1 MTYHLDRG
9 LFVENGA
16 AILAERDRAAR
27 ASSIA
32 YHLLRNARRA
42 AAPACPAPACQAAA

>member
-16 AILAERDRAAR
+16 TILAERDRTAR
-27 ASSIA
+27 AASIA
-32 YHLLRNARRA
+32 YQLVGTRPASPTPAGKADLHA
-42 AAPACPAPACQAAA
+42 AA